1 MNFLTAAPTQA
12 AGYSPLIMILMYG
25 GLFAIMWFVLIRPQK
40 KRQKAISTMQNNIK
54 IGDSIMTSGGMY
66 GKVVDSVNSILMV
79 EFGTNK
85 SVIIPVEK
93 DQIATVKEPNLSRN
107 NDIEE

>member
-1 MNFLTAAPTQA
+1 MNFLTTPPADP
-12 AGYSPLIMILMYG
+12 AGFSPLVMILMYG

-40 KRQKAISTMQNNIK
+40 KRQKAISEMQNNIK
-54 IGDSIMTSGGMY
+54 IGNSIMTSGGMY

-93 DQIATVKEPNLSRN
+93 EQIVAVKEPNLSRN